1 MNRVEKALERASE
14 TRAVEIGSGIL
25 SRAGALFGELFPGRE
40 ALIVAD
46 TNTFE
51 AAGRAVQQS
60 LQAAGIA
67 QQEPYIFDDPGL
79 HAEWRFVEM
88 LDERLKRTDAIAI
101 AVGSGTINDLTKL
114 CSFHQGRRY
123 MCVATAASM
132 DGYTAYGASVI
143 FEGNKQTFECPAPLA
158 VLADTAVIAGA
169 PAEMTASGYADL
181 FAKVPAGADWIL
193 AEELGVEPIDRFA
206 FSVVQDGLRDAL
218 ADPAG
223 VRSGDEQKIE
233 ALIEGLML
241 GGFAMQASRTSRP
254 ASGAD
259 HQFSHLWDMEHH
271 TFHGHAPS
279 HGFKVSIGMLAST
292 ALYEQLLATDIP
304 NLDVEACVAAWPT
317 SEQADRFALELYVGT
332 DFPELG
338 LKEIRAKYVNQEQLR
353 EQLTRLKENW
363 PRIKERL
370 RAQIVPFPE
379 ARRRLDLV
387 GAPTDPAQIGISRER
402 LHADFIKA
410 QHIRRRFTILD
421 VAVRTCN
428 LDRWVDAILSPEG
441 VWPPLNPND

>member
-1 MNRVEKALERASE
+1 MNRVQKALERASE

-25 SRAGALFGELFPGRE
+25 PRVGTMFGQLFPGQE

-46 TNTFE
+46 TNTYE
-51 AAGRAVQQS
+51 VAGRAVRQF
-60 LQAAGIA
+60 LEEAGIP
-67 QQEPYIFDDPGL
+67 QQEPYIFDDPDL
-79 HAEWRFVEM
+79 HAEWRFVER
-88 LDERLKRTDAIAI
+88 LDERLKQTEAIVV
-101 AVGSGTINDLTKL
+101 AVGSGTINDLSKL
-114 CSFHQGRRY
+114 CSYHQGRRY

-132 DGYTAYGASVI
+132 DGYAAYGASVI

-169 PAEMTASGYADL
+169 PSEMTASGYADL

-193 AEELGVEPIDRFA
+193 AEELGVEPIDSFA
-206 FSVVQDGLRDAL
+206 FSVVQDGLKDAL

-223 VRSGDEQKIE
+223 VRSGDEKKIE

-304 NLDVEACVAAWPT
+304 HLDIEACVEAWPT
-317 SEQADRFALELYVGT
+317 PEQADRFALELYAGT

-338 LKEIRAKYVNQEQLR
+338 LRETRAKYVPKEKLRDQLN
-353 EQLTRLKENW
+353 LLKNNW

-370 RAQIVPFPE
+370 QAQLVPFSE
-379 ARRRLDLV
+379 AKRRLDLV
-387 GAPTDPAQIGISRER
+387 GAPTDPSQIGITRER
-402 LHADFIKA
+402 LRSDFIKA

-421 VAVRTCN
+421 VAVRTCM
-428 LDRWVDAILSPEG
+428 LDRWVDVILSPAG
-441 VWPPLNPND
+441 VWPPLK